1 MSISV
6 PESAPVNPGRAG
18 IATICQLLREDPDL
32 AEAIPAPMRD
42 RAIAE
47 CIAPVARIRRGRWS
61 GEQANLGHDGIGL
74 LVLGGLLIRRVGV
87 DGRFGAELLGEG
99 DLLRPWQGEDAP
111 PTLPQTTGWRVLEPA
126 RVALLDNRVA
136 HRLARYP
143 ELTGRLVGRA
153 LERSRNLAV
162 NMAIVHQPRVDV
174 RLQMLFWHLAGR
186 WGHVR
191 SDGIIVPLHLTH
203 TVLADLVAARRPTVS
218 TALSDLVTRRV
229 LRPIDEGWVLTGDPP
244 GELLELGAAAVI
256 LVAQRSTTLTSA
268 EPHVA
273 RQSPTSRPR

>member
-1 MSISV
+1 M
-6 PESAPVNPGRAG
+6 
-18 IATICQLLREDPDL
+18 
-32 AEAIPAPMRD
+32 
-42 RAIAE
+42 
-47 CIAPVARIRRGRWS
+47 
-61 GEQANLGHDGIGL
+61 
-74 LVLGGLLIRRVGV
+74 LGGRLIRRVGV

-229 LRPIDEGWVLTGDPP
+229 LRPIDEGWVLTGDRP

-256 LVAQRSTTLTSA
+256 PVAQRSTTLTSA